1 MGKYDNYSVED
12 CNKCLAELNESFE
25 KLTKQFEAKEIKRFQ
40 YNFNRK
46 SNAKQVNEVKAR
58 LAELEKEPVEEKLFG
73 PTDEV
78 IADSKAKGLYT
89 EGAEELT
96 DKEEAIKLFKDAYSD
111 VLYNQ
116 ATGQYDDSW
125 QRYIHCKD
133 VLVKLGMGEAEIENL
148 EDEISDSCEIDLDE
162 NKEVKTEDV
171 NPDLYVYEYYSTEED
186 AEATVAFLAQQGRK
200 AEIRKEGEEYAVVTS
215 SSTEDLLEDVVDV
228 MWSAVCSGDTNFV
241 KNAYNKDIIKPNT
254 RYHRFDADN
263 SFIMGALRNKNFEM
277 AELLKSFGE
286 KILKAEL
293 PEYKRIMAEKEY
305 EDETTRTAMEESFEL
320 TDDATNFINNMLNKD
335 KTDLEDFLGYELTDD
350 EFADKHHLR
359 LAIEEIYEQMPEEDL
374 VQFEENKSLNEAVV
388 RYAIFKDSN
397 LVDGYGGQGYFS
409 NESEALAM
417 AKELDADTVE
427 ERTYASEQDAEAR
440 EIPITTKEVWVSDKV
455 KADREELAGVHAED
469 DYEEYEDIDAEEETI
484 SLLDIALKEVPQV
497 GVEDWGKD
505 NELYFV
511 ADTVKLFEALKEL
524 EVEIPKSYYE
534 NADADDWSNGID
546 DYLVSIGIDPEEGKG
561 DNTYNWNAPLTHDV
575 NMTRYEAP
583 DDYYVKLEIHRSG
596 DVRGNYTTAFL
607 MRFDADYAFYETI
620 FDVCSEEC
628 FRELKHNGKTYF
640 ITPDFWSEYVNIS
653 CPETQ
658 ENWDEVYCY
667 DLNSFEEVIKQ
678 PANESKEIKIES
690 DDDFGILLRELDGQS
705 LYRAHAV
712 KTIDGQDYAS
722 YLLKDKNGLGVYSF
736 ILPVTGTEDIRA
748 KVKAFSKKNE
758 LADEKPLTEE
768 VEYISKAEYDELDD
782 DFKGTVAELIQT
794 AELRG
799 EDPEETRQLYK
810 DLGYDE
816 NDKTVVVLD
825 KTGGTVL
832 KPVKLTEAPT
842 EEDTEYKRLCQE
854 IEFQAEENDF
864 TLTEK
869 DVKAIADKMIADKFF
884 FNHDI
889 MADDKDENAWEE
901 INSLI
906 VSAIE
911 AHPNKIEESANDK
924 VINAVRQGLS
934 KHDVDNLSV
943 DEDEEG
949 NISVMYHSD
958 KDSFPVV
965 QNICKVVDI
974 DKATLIPELDKLDVG
989 KTFLTEDWEDM
1000 EDVKTFKF
1008 TIVLDTSDPE
1018 ADIFKKLTHHME
1030 YLLDFDESQYSLSVF
1045 DVTTR
1050 TEDGAVVV
1058 EGEIE
1063 VDEDIDADELTE
1075 ELTYLVVE
1083 DGWEDVEMSLASV
1096 SVKELK

>member
-58 LAELEKEPVEEKLFG
+58 LAELTDKICEKFMQFPTEEEKDAYIKENGLEKDVDYKDKGINAIELLNEGLFG
-73 PTDEV
+73 PSDEV
-78 IADSKAKGLYT
+78 IADSKAKGLY
-89 EGAEELT
+89 
-96 DKEEAIKLFKDAYSD
+96 
-111 VLYNQ
+111 
-116 ATGQYDDSW
+116 
-125 QRYIHCKD
+125 
-133 VLVKLGMGEAEIENL
+133 
-148 EDEISDSCEIDLDE
+148 
-162 NKEVKTEDV
+162 TEDV

-200 AEIRKEGEEYAVVTS
+200 AEIRKEGEEYAVLTS
-215 SSTEDLLEDVVDV
+215 TSTEDLLEDVVDV

-293 PEYKRIMAEKEY
+293 PEYKRIMAEREY
-305 EDETTRTAMEESFEL
+305 EDETIKTAMEESKSVTE
-320 TDDATNFINNMLNKD
+320 TAIKYVVKKD
-335 KTDLEDFLGYELTDD
+335 GNV
-350 EFADKHHLR
+350 
-359 LAIEEIYEQMPEEDL
+359 I
-374 VQFEENKSLNEAVV
+374 
-388 RYAIFKDSN
+388 
-397 LVDGYGGQGYFS
+397 DGFDGDTYFS
-409 NESEALAM
+409 NADEAIDV
-417 AKELDADTVE
+417 AKEHTGAYVE
-427 ERTYASEQDAEAR
+427 RYYYKNEQDAEAR
-440 EIPITTKEVWVSDKV
+440 EIPEDRFVVW
-455 KADREELAGVHAED
+455 APEEEYED
-469 DYEEYEDIDAEEETI
+469 YEDIDAEEETI

-583 DDYYVKLEIHRSG
+583 NDYYVKLEIHRSG
-596 DVRGNYTTAFL
+596 DVRGNYTTSFL
-607 MRFDADYAFYETI
+607 MRFDADYDFFETVS
-620 FDVCSEEC
+620 DVCSEEC
-628 FRELKHNGKTYF
+628 FRELKHNDKTYI

-653 CPETQ
+653 CVETD
-658 ENWDEVYCY
+658 ETWDEVYCT
-667 DLNSFEEVIKQ
+667 DLEGLEEIIKR
-678 PANESKEIKIES
+678 PVDESK
-690 DDDFGILLRELDGQS
+690 
-705 LYRAHAV
+705 
-712 KTIDGQDYAS
+712 
-722 YLLKDKNGLGVYSF
+722 
-736 ILPVTGTEDIRA
+736 
-748 KVKAFSKKNE
+748 
-758 LADEKPLTEE
+758 EKPLTEE
-768 VEYISKAEYDELDD
+768 VEYMSKAEYDELDD

-842 EEDTEYKRLCQE
+842 EEDAEYKRLCQE
-854 IEFQAEENDF
+854 IEFQAEENNF
-864 TLTEK
+864 TLTEE

>member
-46 SNAKQVNEVKAR
+46 SNAKQVNGVKAR

-73 PTDEV
+73 PSDEV
-78 IADSKAKGLYT
+78 IADSKAKGLY
-89 EGAEELT
+89 
-96 DKEEAIKLFKDAYSD
+96 
-111 VLYNQ
+111 
-116 ATGQYDDSW
+116 
-125 QRYIHCKD
+125 
-133 VLVKLGMGEAEIENL
+133 
-148 EDEISDSCEIDLDE
+148 
-162 NKEVKTEDV
+162 TEDV

-200 AEIRKEGEEYAVVTS
+200 AEIRKEGEEYAVLTS

-228 MWSAVCSGDTNFV
+228 MWSAVCSGDINFV

-305 EDETTRTAMEESFEL
+305 EDETTKTAMEESKSIIAHNIKWD
-320 TDDATNFINNMLNKD
+320 TDNEEDA
-335 KTDLEDFLGYELTDD
+335 KTLPSEIVIP
-350 EFADKHHLR
+350 ADKVDTSDEE
-359 LAIEEIYEQMPEEDL
+359 AISDYITNETGFCHKGFDIK
-374 VQFEENKSLNEAVV
+374 EENKSLNEAVV

-607 MRFDADYAFYETI
+607 MRFDADYDFYETI

-768 VEYISKAEYDELDD
+768 VEYMSKAEYDELDD

-842 EEDTEYKRLCQE
+842 EEDAEYKRLCQE

-864 TLTEK
+864 TLTEE